1 MVLKSESRNKKKSVS
16 IGIIDTETA
25 NLKSVIFACEK
36 VFLKVYLLKKYEN
49 IANDIDGLIF
59 PGVGSFNFVMETL
72 KKKKLDKFILEFLKT
87 NKPSLFICLGMQLL
101 FSYSEEVKKSKGLNI
116 FPGSTTLIQANGK
129 RRVPIIGW
137 NTINQKNKNDIFYG
151 IKKTDTFYFTHSFYV
166 LPKNKKIISSES
178 EYFGFKYCSSIAY
191 KNIYGLQFHPEK
203 SSTAGLKIYEN
214 FRKLCLA

>member
-1 MVLKSESRNKKKSVS
+1 MVSKSEFSNKKRSVT
-16 IGIIDTETA
+16 IGIIDTETS
-25 NLKSVIFACEK
+25 NLKSVISACEK
-36 VFLKVYLLKKYEN
+36 EFLKVYLLKKYAN
-49 IANDIDGLIF
+49 ISNDIDGLIF
-59 PGVGSFNFVMETL
+59 PGVGSFNFVMKTL
-72 KKKKLDKFILEFLKT
+72 KRKKLDKFILEFLKT

-178 EYFGFKYCSSIAY
+178 EYCGFKYCSSIAY

-214 FRKLCLA
+214 FRKLCLV